1 MSSFDFGPIPR
12 PKLSLDRRGERRT
25 WIPQEAS
32 LTLAGSNRACKVRN
46 MSRNGAMLSVD
57 DATSLPAVF
66 GLQLVGDSVNRTACI
81 RWRVATVVGVELVDK
96 SEGANCSPGKVM
108 PLVRSRRN
116 KRARG
121 QHGGARNLIMQM
133 VSAVREFIAP
143 RYRPELHYMRG
154 PGPACT
160 REASMEGPLA

>member
-12 PKLSLDRRGERRT
+12 PKLSIDRRGERRT

-66 GLQLVGDSVNRTACI
+66 GLQLVGDSLNRTART
-81 RWRVATVVGVELVDK
+81 RWRVATVVGVELIDK
-96 SEGANCSPGKVM
+96 SAGESCSPGEVM

-116 KRARG
+116 MRRG
-121 QHGGARNLIMQM
+121 QHGGTRNILMLLA
-133 VSAVREFIAP
+133 SAVREFIAP

-154 PGPACT
+154 PGPACA
-160 REASMEGPLA
+160 RFASMEGPLG